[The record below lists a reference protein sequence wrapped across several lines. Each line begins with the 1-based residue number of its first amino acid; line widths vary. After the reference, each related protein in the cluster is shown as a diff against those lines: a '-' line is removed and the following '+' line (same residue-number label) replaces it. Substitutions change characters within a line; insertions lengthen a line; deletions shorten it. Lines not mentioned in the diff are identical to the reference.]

1 MKEKDSRNFF
11 LTRKVA
17 NLEVGTSLEI
27 AGSFLGLVG
36 KSEIYTLPK
45 PRTQGPSR
53 DNKSM
58 RLGIPHPMP
67 EIRTHGELPMVNTGF
82 LREN

>member
-1 MKEKDSRNFF
+1 M
-11 LTRKVA
+11 A
-17 NLEVGTSLEI
+17 NLEVGISLEI
-27 AGSFLGLVG
+27 AGSLRGFVE
-36 KSEIYTLPK
+36 KSAIYTLPK
-45 PRTQGPSR
+45 PRIQDPSR

-82 LREN
+82 LRENLIPKSALSL